1 MHALDP
7 VSSRHG
13 AGGDHENPSS
23 LHLIALSKNA
33 TLPQMTAL
41 RLEDRDIRDGE
52 KKRARE
58 LESEWRRVRVN
69 GARKGGKK
77 GLAHS
82 AGKGTRLKTPG
93 I

>member
-7 VSSRHG
+7 LSSGHG

-41 RLEDRDIRDGE
+41 HCACAVGMEDRDIRDGE
-52 KKRARE
+52 KKRA
-58 LESEWRRVRVN
+58 SWSW
-69 GARKGGKK
+69 GASGDE
-77 GLAHS
+77 
-82 AGKGTRLKTPG
+82 
-93 I
+93 